1 MKATSDHRDLKTP
14 TPDRG
19 AHDSISN
26 AVHSGDW
33 LAPACTPP
41 SPAIG
46 ELIHDQFR
54 ALVLHPS
61 FSCLGAKAALRSGSY
76 QMGIYDEMGSA
87 EATRD
92 LMRDL
97 SAFADAQDRESRM
110 ETADLGNHLT
120 TFVASFLRPVASDEA
135 GFEQQLWA
143 QLQALH
149 DGDPVRDWDPS
160 VSSDPNDTHFSF
172 SIAGRAFF
180 VVGLH
185 AASTRW
191 ARRFAWPTLVFNPHD
206 QFERLREDG
215 HFGRLQG
222 LIRAREHALQGSLNA
237 NLNNFGERSEARQY
251 SGRPVDD
258 DWRCP
263 FQARTGPGTMPDE
276 SSDRVTDREDDA

>member
-1 MKATSDHRDLKTP
+1 MTATSGHTIMN
-14 TPDRG
+14 T
-19 AHDSISN
+19 N
-26 AVHSGDW
+26 AASRSTDDGDVPSVANPDW
-33 LAPACTPP
+33 LAPGCSPP
-41 SPAIG
+41 SPAVA

-61 FSCLGAKAALRSGSY
+61 FSCLGAKAALRSGTY
-76 QMGIYDEMGSA
+76 QMGVYDDLGSV
-87 EATRD
+87 EATRG
-92 LMRDL
+92 LARDL
-97 SAFADAQDRESRM
+97 TRFASMIDGTTVSDYGSG
-110 ETADLGNHLT
+110 LS
-120 TFVASFLRPVASDEA
+120 TFVASFLRPVPNDELE
-135 GFEQQLWA
+135 FERLLWA

-149 DGDPVRDWDPS
+149 DGDQVRTWDPA
-160 VSSDPNDTHFSF
+160 VSSDPDDTHFSF

-206 QFERLREDG
+206 QFERLREEG

-222 LIRAREHALQGSLNA
+222 LIRSREQTLQGSLNS
-237 NLNNFGERSEARQY
+237 NLSDFGEHSEARQY

-263 FQARTGPGTMPDE
+263 FQVREVPGPESDE
-276 SSDRVTDREDDA
+276 RIGSQKSGS